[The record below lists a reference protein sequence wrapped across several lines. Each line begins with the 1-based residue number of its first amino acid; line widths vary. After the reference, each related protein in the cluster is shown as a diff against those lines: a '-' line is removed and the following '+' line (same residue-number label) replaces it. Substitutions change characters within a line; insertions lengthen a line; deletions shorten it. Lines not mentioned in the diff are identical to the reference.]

1 LSIHLALL
9 PWVIDV
15 PLYSKDWIMK
25 NFLAV
30 YTGSAS
36 ALEKAEWKTLDE
48 EKRKAR
54 EQAGMEAW
62 GKWVKT
68 HEKAI
73 VDIGTPLGKT
83 KRIAANGISDTRNS
97 IAAYTIVRA
106 ESHEAAGKMFENHP
120 HFTIFPG
127 DSVEVMECLPLPRS

>member
-1 LSIHLALL
+1 
-9 PWVIDV
+9 
-15 PLYSKDWIMK
+15 MK

-36 ALEKAEWKTLDE
+36 GRTDWDALDE
-48 EKRKAR
+48 ATRKQR

-68 HEKAI
+68 NEKAI
-73 VDIGTPLGKT
+73 VDHGSPLGKT
-83 KRIAANGISDTRNS
+83 KRIDKKGIADIRNAM
-97 IAAYTIVRA
+97 AAYTVVQA
-106 ESHEAAGKMFENHP
+106 ESHEAAAEIFKDHP

-127 DSVEVMECLPLPRS
+127 DGVEVMECLPMPR